1 MNLLDMKT
9 VLFSYFVTNLLITVI
24 MLLLWHQNR
33 KRFAGIS
40 FWLFT
45 YILQTLGILLNA
57 MRGLV
62 PDLAATVIGNTCIG
76 AGIILMYDGLAR
88 FEGVPISQRHN
99 WIFLAVRQSHLIFK
113 PP

>member
-45 YILQTLGILLNA
+45 YILQTLGILLNVT
-57 MRGLV
+57 RGLV
-62 PDLAATVIGNTCIG
+62 PELAAIVVGNICLG
-76 AGIILMYDGLAR
+76 AGIVLMYDGLAR
-88 FEGVPISQRHN
+88 FEGVPI
-99 WIFLAVRQSHLIFK
+99 
-113 PP
+113 